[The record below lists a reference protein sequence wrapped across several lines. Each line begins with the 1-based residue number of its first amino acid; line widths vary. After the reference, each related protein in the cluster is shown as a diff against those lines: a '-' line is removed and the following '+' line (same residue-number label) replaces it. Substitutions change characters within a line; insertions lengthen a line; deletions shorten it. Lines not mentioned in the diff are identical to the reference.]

1 MIYVAILE
9 LVLLAV
15 VTMSFL
21 SILRAQNRSH
31 GRRED
36 FLLDKALHAA
46 GRPWTLAPADEIGS
60 PVDLEELLAPRA
72 FTTTPEQEP

>member
-21 SILRAQNRSH
+21 SILSQNRSH

-72 FTTTPEQEP
+72 FTPSPEQEP